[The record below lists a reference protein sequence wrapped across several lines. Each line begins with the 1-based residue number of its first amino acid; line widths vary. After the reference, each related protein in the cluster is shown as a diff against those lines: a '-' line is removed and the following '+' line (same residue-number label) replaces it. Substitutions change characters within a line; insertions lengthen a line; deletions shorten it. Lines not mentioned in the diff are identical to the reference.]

1 MIYQLFINKF
11 TFIKIGDIMRSITF
25 ARTPILPFLIGI
37 PISFS
42 TSAGVQG
49 DFKSGGSGGGAM
61 DIEYVNNYPYS
72 RCSQENIP
80 SEDCKEFG
88 YVFWR
93 RTHHVQAV
101 YRLSDEHQCGSNTA
115 QIWFR
120 ITTTYRITSTGY
132 CRQKKNLRYA
142 KITRDTARR

>member
-1 MIYQLFINKF
+1 
-11 TFIKIGDIMRSITF
+11 MRSITF

-49 DFKSGGSGGGAM
+49 EFKSGGSGGGAM

-88 YVFWR
+88 YVFGEEPI
-93 RTHHVQAV
+93 TFKQFIDLVMNTSAEQ
-101 YRLSDEHQCGSNTA
+101 YRADMVSDNYNVPDNFH
-115 QIWFR
+115 W
-120 ITTTYRITSTGY
+120 
-132 CRQKKNLRYA
+132 L
-142 KITRDTARR
+142 